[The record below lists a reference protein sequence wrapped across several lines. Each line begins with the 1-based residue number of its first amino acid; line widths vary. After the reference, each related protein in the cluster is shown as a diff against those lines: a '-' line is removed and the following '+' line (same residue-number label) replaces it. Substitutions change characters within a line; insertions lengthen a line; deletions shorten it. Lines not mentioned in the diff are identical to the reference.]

1 MVAKEILEFL
11 NRHRVRATYGAVA
24 DLLGVLPRGVGAMLG
39 EKRPEASWVVNAQTG
54 EPTGYTTS
62 QCHPELHSKTTLL
75 RTGDELRRAIRRDR
89 V

>member
-39 EKRPEASWVVNAQTG
+39 EKRPEASWVVNAQT
-54 EPTGYTTS
+54 
-62 QCHPELHSKTTLL
+62 
-75 RTGDELRRAIRRDR
+75 
-89 V
+89 